1 MGQLQR
7 VPVTITGFVF
17 LKDEQTIEDLQELF
31 ENNSVTIDFDNGSEE
46 LELEHATINEQE

>member
-46 LELEHATINEQE
+46 LELEYATINEQE